1 MIEQAIRLMEQEV
14 SAFLEKQT
22 ASRTLFESMEY
33 SFSSGGKRLRPR
45 LLFALL
51 QGYDKELDR
60 DARLTAG
67 AIEMLHTATL
77 IHDDLPEMDNDEL
90 RRGKPTNH
98 IAYSPAVALLAGDGL
113 MLAAIQIL
121 GKTALSAEVK
131 AELMT
136 LLSTF
141 GGIGGV
147 AVGQTLDKL
156 AEGHEIT
163 FEALKEIH
171 EYKTGALFRFVF
183 AAGGLLANRP
193 AQRKLLNETALHLG
207 LAFQI
212 RDDLL
217 DVIGSEAVLGKAVG
231 KDEKLAK
238 ATYPHYFGVEKSI
251 TMLHEE
257 LEKVMRSLRCL
268 EADGF
273 DSTQLQRIIQQ
284 LELVQKE

>member
-1 MIEQAIRLMEQEV
+1 MIEQAVRLMEQEV

-136 LLSTF
+136 LLSIF

-147 AVGQTLDKL
+147 AAGQTLDKL

-257 LEKVMRSLRCL
+257 LEKVMQSLRCL